1 MKIAILASAVALVVA
16 TPAAAETWQSFSR
29 TSSTVYLIEVDSI
42 VAEGEV
48 TSLRMATVPR
58 SGEAGD
64 YSYSVETY
72 QFRCAGDGGWRTAGI
87 VDFGPDGSEAGRFPE
102 DGAEWTAVRANTVP
116 AFLKDIACGGARS
129 TGDPYPTIQAF
140 VDAGRP

>member
-16 TPAAAETWQSFSR
+16 TPAAAESWQSFSR

-58 SGEAGD
+58 GLSRSRSAAMASRTFSWRVSMRRMFSSGFMQIKRRM
-64 YSYSVETY
+64 S
-72 QFRCAGDGGWRTAGI
+72 CAY
-87 VDFGPDGSEAGRFPE
+87 
-102 DGAEWTAVRANTVP
+102 
-116 AFLKDIACGGARS
+116 K
-129 TGDPYPTIQAF
+129 
-140 VDAGRP
+140 